1 MNKVLV
7 INGPNLNLL
16 GKREIE
22 IYGKESLK
30 DIEINTKKFAET
42 NNLFSELKYSVF
54 KASAIGEDIEEPFI
68 NWPIISSPQ
77 KILELSFKQSN
88 EESEIINLIQDCLD
102 GAYKG
107 LIINAGAYTH
117 TSVAIFDALKAIKIP
132 IIEIHLSNINKRE
145 EFRKKSFISEV
156 ANGVIFGFGS
166 YGYILG
172 VMAMKNLLE
181 ENG

>member
-30 DIEINTKKFAET
+30 DIEINTKKFAEN
-42 NNLFSELKYSVF
+42 NNLELY
-54 KASAIGEDIEEPFI
+54 
-68 NWPIISSPQ
+68 
-77 KILELSFKQSN
+77 FKQSN

>member
-30 DIEINTKKFAET
+30 DIEINTKKFAEN
-42 NNLFSELKYSVF
+42 NNLELY
-54 KASAIGEDIEEPFI
+54 
-68 NWPIISSPQ
+68 
-77 KILELSFKQSN
+77 FKQSN
-88 EESEIINLIQDCLD
+88 EESEIINWIQDCMKNS
-102 GAYKG
+102 YNG
-107 LIINAGAYTH
+107 LLINAGAYTH
-117 TSVAIFDALKAIKIP
+117 TSIAIFDALKAIKIP
-132 IIEIHLSNINKRE
+132 IIEIHLSNIHKRE

-166 YGYILG
+166 YSYILAI
-172 VMAMKNLLE
+172 MAIKNLLE
-181 ENG
+181 NKNG